1 MLENDAIGAG
11 VKNGG
16 LFNTAEI
23 KILICYIL
31 NAIKEPV
38 PTAMLSNIL
47 HFEGIANGFEVSD
60 AMSSLVNSGHIA
72 PASDDDAYY
81 EITQSGSQVADELDS
96 TLSLTVRK
104 RAYIATLKMLA
115 KIKNAKGTRFCIS
128 NENGH
133 SYITCSAVDGKITL
147 IELKMI
153 IPDEKSGTYIR
164 EKFLENPSEIFS
176 DIIEKLSK

>member
-1 MLENDAIGAG
+1 MENDAISAG
-11 VKNGG
+11 VLSGG
-16 LFNTAEI
+16 LFNTTEI
-23 KILICYIL
+23 RILICYIL
-31 NAIKEPV
+31 NSIKEPV
-38 PTAMLSNIL
+38 PANMLANIL

-60 AMSSLVNSGHIA
+60 AISSLTKSGHII
-72 PASDDDAYY
+72 PTDSEEAYY
-81 EITQSGSQVADELDS
+81 EITESGSAVADELDS
-96 TLSLTVRK
+96 SLSLTVRK

-115 KIKNAKGTRFCIS
+115 KIKNARGTRFAIS

-147 IELKMI
+147 IEIKML

>member
-1 MLENDAIGAG
+1 MDSDASSAG
-11 VKNGG
+11 VLTGG
-16 LFNTAEI
+16 LFSTTEI

-38 PTAMLSNIL
+38 PASMLVNIL

-60 AMSSLVNSGHIA
+60 AMASLASSGHIA
-72 PASDDDAYY
+72 SSFDDQSYY
-81 EITQSGSQVADELDS
+81 EITDSGKQIADELDS
-96 TLSLTVRK
+96 SLSLTVRK

-133 SYITCSAVDGKITL
+133 SYITCSAVDGKVTL
-147 IELKMI
+147 IEVKML

-176 DIIEKLSK
+176 DIIEKLSR

>member
-1 MLENDAIGAG
+1 MENDAIGAG
-11 VKNGG
+11 VRNGG
-16 LFNTAEI
+16 LFSTTEI
-23 KILICYIL
+23 RILICYIL

-38 PTAMLSNIL
+38 PAMMLSNIL

-60 AMSSLVNSGHIA
+60 AISNLEKNGQIA
-72 PASDDDAYY
+72 PVDDESTYY
-81 EITQSGSQVADELDS
+81 EITPLGSSVADELDS
-96 TLSLTVRK
+96 SLSLTVRK

-115 KIKNAKGTRFCIS
+115 KIKNAKGTRFKIS

-133 SYITCSAVDGKITL
+133 SYITCSAVDGKVTL
-147 IELKMI
+147 IEVKML
-153 IPDEKSGTYIR
+153 IPDEKSGTFIR

>member
-1 MLENDAIGAG
+1 MENDAMSAG
-11 VKNGG
+11 VLNGG
-16 LFNTAEI
+16 LFNTTEI
-23 KILICYIL
+23 RILICYIL

-38 PTAMLSNIL
+38 PASMLANIL

-60 AMSSLVNSGHIA
+60 AISSLTESEHIT
-72 PASDDDAYY
+72 PVDQDEEYY
-81 EITQSGSQVADELDS
+81 EITDSGRRVADELES
-96 TLSLTVRK
+96 SLSLTVKK

-115 KIKNAKGTRFCIS
+115 KIKNARGTRFCLS

-133 SYITCSAVDGKITL
+133 SYLTCSAVDGKITL
-147 IELKMI
+147 IEVKML

-164 EKFLENPSEIFS
+164 ERFLENPSEIFS

>member
-1 MLENDAIGAG
+1 MDSDASSAG
-11 VKNGG
+11 VLNGG
-16 LFNTAEI
+16 LFSTTEI

-38 PTAMLSNIL
+38 PASMLVNIL

-60 AMSSLVNSGHIA
+60 AMSSLASSGHIA
-72 PASDDDAYY
+72 PSFDDGSYY
-81 EITQSGSQVADELDS
+81 EITDSGKQIADELDS
-96 TLSLTVRK
+96 SLSLTVRK

-115 KIKNAKGTRFCIS
+115 KIKNAKGTRFNIS

-133 SYITCSAVDGKITL
+133 SYITCSAVDGKVTL
-147 IELKMI
+147 IEVKML

-164 EKFLENPSEIFS
+164 EKFLENPSEIYS
-176 DIIEKLSK
+176 DIIEKLSR

>member
-1 MLENDAIGAG
+1 MENDAMSAG
-11 VKNGG
+11 VLNGG
-16 LFNTAEI
+16 LFNTTEI
-23 KILICYIL
+23 RILICYIL

-38 PTAMLSNIL
+38 PASMLANIL

-60 AMSSLVNSGHIA
+60 AISSLTKSEHIT
-72 PASDDDAYY
+72 PVDQEEEYY
-81 EITQSGSQVADELDS
+81 EITDIGRQVADELES
-96 TLSLTVRK
+96 SLSLTVKK

-115 KIKNAKGTRFCIS
+115 KIKNARGTRFCLS

-133 SYITCSAVDGKITL
+133 SYLTCSAVDGKITL
-147 IELKMI
+147 IEVKML

-164 EKFLENPSEIFS
+164 ERFLENPSEIFS

>member
-1 MLENDAIGAG
+1 MENDAMSAG
-11 VKNGG
+11 VLNGG
-16 LFNTAEI
+16 LFNTTEI
-23 KILICYIL
+23 RILICYIL

-38 PTAMLSNIL
+38 PAAMLANIL

-60 AMSSLVNSGHIA
+60 AMSALTKNGQIA
-72 PASDDDAYY
+72 PVDSDETYY
-81 EITQSGSQVADELDS
+81 EITESGRQIADELDS

-115 KIKNAKGTRFCIS
+115 KIKNARGTRFCLS

-133 SYITCSAVDGKITL
+133 SYLTCSAVDGKVTL
-147 IELKMI
+147 IEIKML

>member
-1 MLENDAIGAG
+1 MDSDASSAG
-11 VKNGG
+11 VLNGG
-16 LFNTAEI
+16 LFSTTEI

-38 PTAMLSNIL
+38 PASMLVNIL

-60 AMSSLVNSGHIA
+60 AMSSLASSGHIA
-72 PASDDDAYY
+72 PSFGDKSYY
-81 EITQSGSQVADELDS
+81 EITDSGKQIADELDS
-96 TLSLTVRK
+96 SLSLTVRK

-115 KIKNAKGTRFCIS
+115 KIKNAKGTRFSIS

-133 SYITCSAVDGKITL
+133 SYITCSAVDGKVTL
-147 IELKMI
+147 IEVKML

-164 EKFLENPSEIFS
+164 EKFLENPSEIYS
-176 DIIEKLSK
+176 DIIEKLSR

>member
-16 LFNTAEI
+16 LFNTTEI
-23 KILICYIL
+23 RILICYIL
-31 NAIKEPV
+31 NAVKEPV
-38 PTAMLSNIL
+38 PAAMLSNIL

-60 AMSSLVNSGHIA
+60 AMASLIKSGHIA

-81 EITQSGSQVADELDS
+81 EITPDGSKVAEELES
-96 TLSLTVRK
+96 SLSLTVRK

-115 KIKNAKGTRFCIS
+115 RIKNAKGTRFSIS

-147 IELKMI
+147 IEVKML

>member
-1 MLENDAIGAG
+1 MDYDASSAG
-11 VKNGG
+11 VLNGG
-16 LFNTAEI
+16 LFSTTEI
-23 KILICYIL
+23 RILICYIL

-38 PTAMLSNIL
+38 PATMLANIL
-47 HFEGIANGFEVSD
+47 HFEGITNGFEVSD
-60 AMSSLVNSGHIA
+60 AMSSLADSGHIA
-72 PASDDDAYY
+72 PPYDDESYY
-81 EITQSGSQVADELDS
+81 EITESGKRVADEIDS
-96 TLSLTVRK
+96 SLSLTVRK

-133 SYITCSAVDGKITL
+133 SYITCSAVDGKVTL
-147 IELKMI
+147 IEVKML

>member
-1 MLENDAIGAG
+1 MENDAMSAG
-11 VKNGG
+11 VLNGG
-16 LFNTAEI
+16 LFNTTEI
-23 KILICYIL
+23 RILMCYIL

-38 PTAMLSNIL
+38 PASMLANIL

-60 AMSSLVNSGHIA
+60 AISALTKSGHIV
-72 PASDDDAYY
+72 PVDADEEYF
-81 EITQSGSQVADELDS
+81 EITESGRQVADELDS
-96 TLSLTVRK
+96 SLSLTVRK

-115 KIKNAKGTRFCIS
+115 KIKNARGTRFCLS

-133 SYITCSAVDGKITL
+133 SYLTCSAVDGKITL
-147 IELKMI
+147 IEIKML

>member
-1 MLENDAIGAG
+1 MENDAIGAG

-31 NAIKEPV
+31 NAVKEPV
-38 PTAMLSNIL
+38 PAAMLSNIL

-60 AMSSLVNSGHIA
+60 AMASLAESGHIA
-72 PASDDDAYY
+72 PASDDEAYY
-81 EITQSGSQVADELDS
+81 EITKSGSQVADELDS

-115 KIKNAKGTRFCIS
+115 KIKNAKGTRLF
-128 NENGH
+128 
-133 SYITCSAVDGKITL
+133 
-147 IELKMI
+147 
-153 IPDEKSGTYIR
+153 
-164 EKFLENPSEIFS
+164 
-176 DIIEKLSK
+176 